1 MNLDMSHRNP
11 ASLQN
16 HTSMPMF
23 LVSGGF
29 RLGTYNF
36 YNTVSPAAINAH
48 RVKDLVIAQYKE
60 QQIYEKAELGN
71 KS

>member
-1 MNLDMSHRNP
+1 MICHIETQHLYTTIP
-11 ASLQN
+11 PE
-16 HTSMPMF
+16 MPMF
-23 LVSGGF
+23 PVSGGF

-60 QQIYEKAELGN
+60 QQIHEKAELGN